1 MAKAAIQSYRDLEV
15 WQAAMDLTV
24 TIYEQAARLPDDER
38 YVLSSQIRRAGGSIP
53 SNIAEGHSCGED
65 GRYIHH
71 VRVALGS
78 AGELS
83 TELELIVRLKFAT
96 PDDLAPTQQQL
107 ARTRQMLHGLLRS
120 LCKNRLLK
128 RARRV
133 VAGCLAFWVFGLTLV
148 A

>member
-24 TIYEQAARLPDDER
+24 MIYEQAARLPDDER

-71 VRVALGS
+71 VRVAGFS
-78 AGELS
+78 
-83 TELELIVRLKFAT
+83 
-96 PDDLAPTQQQL
+96 
-107 ARTRQMLHGLLRS
+107 
-120 LCKNRLLK
+120 
-128 RARRV
+128 
-133 VAGCLAFWVFGLTLV
+133 W
-148 A
+148 

>member
-24 TIYEQAARLPDDER
+24 LIYEQAARLPTDER
-38 YVLSSQIRRAGGSIP
+38 YILSSQIRRAGVSIP
-53 SNIAEGHSCGED
+53 SNIAEGHSCGEE

-83 TELELIVRLKFAT
+83 TELELIVRLKFASAA
-96 PDDLAPTQQQL
+96 DLAVAQQQL
-107 ARTRQMLHGLLRS
+107 ARIRQMLHGLLRS

-128 RARRV
+128 RARRTIV
-133 VAGCLAFWVFGLTLV
+133 TGFGFWLVGLALV
-148 A
+148 G